1 MNKRKNFITPEKAA
15 WFIPFFISS
24 GISILLIIFFVIPQY
39 LKSNQVNSELK
50 ELVKKKNELN
60 NLKLQYEIINKK
72 FAKLNKEKLKI
83 IELITGRS
91 NLETLLAKLGEI
103 GAKHNIEFKTIA
115 PKKITKFDKVQ
126 KSNNNN
132 NGNIPLDPLLVQG
145 TKKYTINFTFES
157 NFINLLSF
165 LRELEFQDNV
175 ILFNDIN
182 LKKIKQNNN
191 EEDADNPLETLQ
203 VRLNMTFYGKG

>member
-24 GISILLIIFFVIPQY
+24 GISILLIVFFVIPQY
-39 LKSNQVNSELK
+39 RKSNQVNSELK

-72 FAKLNKEKLKI
+72 LAKLNKEKLKI

-103 GAKHNIEFKTIA
+103 GSKHNIEFKTIA
-115 PKKITKFDKVQ
+115 PKKITKFDEIQ
-126 KSNNNN
+126 KNNNTT
-132 NGNIPLDPLLVQG
+132 GKISLDPLLVQG
-145 TKKYTINFTFES
+145 TKKYIINFIFES
-157 NFINLLSF
+157 NFVNLLSF
-165 LRELEFQDNV
+165 IRELEFQDNL

-191 EEDADNPLETLQ
+191 EVDADNSLEKIQ

>member
-1 MNKRKNFITPEKAA
+1 MNQRKNFITPEKAA

-50 ELVKKKNELN
+50 ELVKKKSELN

-182 LKKIKQNNN
+182 LKKIKQNNK
-191 EEDADNPLETLQ
+191 EADPDNPLEKLQ
-203 VRLNMTFYGKG
+203 VRLTMTFYGKG